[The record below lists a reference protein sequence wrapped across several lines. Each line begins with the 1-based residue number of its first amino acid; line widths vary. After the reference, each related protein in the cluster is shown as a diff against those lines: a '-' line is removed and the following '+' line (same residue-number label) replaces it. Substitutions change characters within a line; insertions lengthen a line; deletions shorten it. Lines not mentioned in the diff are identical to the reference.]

1 MTDHRPI
8 VDALAGDISAGRL
21 RPGERLPPQREF
33 ADQRGIAVSTA
44 SRVYAELVRRGLVVG
59 EVGRGTFVR
68 SNAPLVDAGIGEPGD
83 GLVDLEFNVPLA
95 PGQARLMARALV
107 PLFRSPA
114 AFEGGLHPVPP
125 AGHAAARRT
134 AARFLSLRGWRT
146 DPDTV
151 LFTGNG
157 KQAVGAAI
165 AALVAPGERL
175 GVERLT
181 YPIVKRLAVRLGI
194 DLVPIGMDPHGL
206 DPEAVARVHRR
217 TPLRGIYCQP
227 TLHNP
232 LGLTMTRT
240 RREEMAAVLRFHDIV
255 AVEDRVYGFLAADSA
270 PLAAFAPDHTIVVDS
285 LSKRLAPGL
294 SLGFIVAP
302 ERLVLAVST
311 AIRSGAWS
319 TTGFALEACTRLVA
333 DGTVQ
338 AIVAAK
344 RRDAVERQRVLR
356 RTLAGLLVEADPR
369 AYHAWLTLPDPW
381 RADTFVAAAA
391 SRGIAI
397 TPAVAFAVGP
407 GHAPDSVRLALA
419 SPTMPALAAALR
431 RLSDLARLGPG
442 EWHTE

>member
-8 VDALAGDISAGRL
+8 VDALAGDIAAGRL
-21 RPGERLPPQREF
+21 RAGERLPPQREF
-33 ADQRGIAVSTA
+33 ADRHGIAVSTA

-68 SNAPLVDAGIGEPGD
+68 STAPSPDAGIGEPGD
-83 GLVDLEFNVPLA
+83 GLVDLEFNVPMA
-95 PGQARLMARALV
+95 SGQSRLMARALT
-107 PLFRSPA
+107 PLLRSPT
-114 AFEGGLHPVPP
+114 AFEGGLHPVSP
-125 AGHAAARRT
+125 AGHNAARGT
-134 AARFLSLRGWRT
+134 AARFLSQRGWRI

-175 GVERLT
+175 GVERIT
-181 YPIVKRLAVRLGI
+181 YPVVKRLAGRLGI
-194 DLVPIGMDPHGL
+194 DLVPLGMDQHGL
-206 DPEAVARVHRR
+206 DPDAVTRVHRR
-217 TPLRGIYCQP
+217 TPLRALYCQP

-240 RREEMAAVLRFHDIV
+240 RREELASVLRRHDIV
-255 AVEDRVYGFLAADSA
+255 AVEDRVYGFLAADAA
-270 PLAAFAPDHTIVVDS
+270 PLAASAPDHTIVVDS

-294 SLGFIVAP
+294 SLGFIMAP

-319 TTGFALEACTRLVA
+319 STGFALEACTRLVA
-333 DGTVQ
+333 DGTVGT
-338 AIVAAK
+338 IVSAK

-356 RTLAGLLVEADPR
+356 QKLAGLLVESDPR

-407 GHAPDSVRLALA
+407 GHAPNAVRIALA
-419 SPTMPALAAALR
+419 SPTMPALASALQ

-442 EWHTE
+442 EWNTE